1 MRTTTERGLLAQSGR
16 SACRAFK
23 FMIGEAFLADIFGTP
38 GNDSGANALTG
49 TNDDDMIFGFAGDD
63 EIFGLDGNDTIDG
76 GLDDDFIDGGDGN
89 DIITDNDG
97 NNEILGGN
105 GDDIIDVSGGV
116 GDNFI
121 VPGEGNDTIIGNSD
135 ANNTSAFTFL
145 SYFGV
150 SFGLTVDLVAGT
162 AIGPGKNDTFSDVFS
177 IRGTD
182 FDDVLLG
189 GNNDDYEGFAGM
201 AGFDFI
207 DGGSG
212 FDEILFRLEKGT
224 NAIHVDFKTGIATD
238 TYGDTDTFQNIEA
251 VRASPFDDTLLG
263 DKGFQSFRGF
273 DGDDFID
280 GRGGFDRADYSR
292 DVDRGGTNGID
303 VVLWSGVA
311 IDGYGATDTL
321 VNIEWVRG
329 TNFNDQITGDND
341 DNRLEGRGGDDS
353 LTGDAGSDTLIGGT
367 GNDTMIGNGG
377 ADTFVFTDGDGSDE
391 ILSFGSWRVVD
402 KITSKGKV
410 IIVEKPEK
418 DLIDLSGHSAVSSFD
433 DIAANVSQLGDD
445 TIIDLG
451 ADQITLREFDLAEL
465 DPGDFIF

>member
-177 IRGTD
+177 IRGTCL
-182 FDDVLLG
+182 VLTWTWNLALCLASL
-189 GNNDDYEGFAGM
+189 YRHAGSM
-201 AGFDFI
+201 RIPSIPPEVRPPRLRGADAQTGRRAGR
-207 DGGSG
+207 S
-212 FDEILFRLEKGT
+212 LLE
-224 NAIHVDFKTGIATD
+224 
-238 TYGDTDTFQNIEA
+238 
-251 VRASPFDDTLLG
+251 ASP
-263 DKGFQSFRGF
+263 
-273 DGDDFID
+273 
-280 GRGGFDRADYSR
+280 
-292 DVDRGGTNGID
+292 
-303 VVLWSGVA
+303 
-311 IDGYGATDTL
+311 
-321 VNIEWVRG
+321 
-329 TNFNDQITGDND
+329 
-341 DNRLEGRGGDDS
+341 
-353 LTGDAGSDTLIGGT
+353 
-367 GNDTMIGNGG
+367 
-377 ADTFVFTDGDGSDE
+377 
-391 ILSFGSWRVVD
+391 
-402 KITSKGKV
+402 
-410 IIVEKPEK
+410 
-418 DLIDLSGHSAVSSFD
+418 
-433 DIAANVSQLGDD
+433 
-445 TIIDLG
+445 
-451 ADQITLREFDLAEL
+451 
-465 DPGDFIF
+465 